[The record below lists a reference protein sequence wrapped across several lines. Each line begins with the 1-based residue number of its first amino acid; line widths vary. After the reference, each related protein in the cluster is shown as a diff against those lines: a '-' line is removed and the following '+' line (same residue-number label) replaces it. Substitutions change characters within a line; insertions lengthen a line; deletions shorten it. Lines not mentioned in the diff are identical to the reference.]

1 MAAKKSTL
9 SEVVIS
15 HTKGLA
21 NTFRRIATDAERL
34 EDTASHIL
42 KVVADINARD
52 LKTFDQLVREAYRQN
67 GWNERPGRPSTEA
80 EAATAVPPIVRTYVS
95 EIRAAF
101 RLGLKVRTFESFYQL
116 RRAIREKRE
125 QLEAEAT
132 VAAKSWPALRGVKV
146 SSPDKLNGA
155 LFHDLIVIYDHLDAE
170 SGVALERSVK
180 RLLGKYRKLAVQ
192 LPEVEEPKETEAAA

>member
-9 SEVVIS
+9 SAVVIS

-21 NTFRRIATDAERL
+21 NTFRRIAAAAEKL

-42 KVVADINARD
+42 KVVADINASD
-52 LKTFDQLVREAYRQN
+52 LETFDQLVREAYRQN

-80 EAATAVPPIVRTYVS
+80 ATTVPKIVRTYVS

-116 RRAIREKRE
+116 RMAIREKRE
-125 QLEAEAT
+125 QLEAEAN

-155 LFHDLIVIYDHLDAE
+155 LFHDLIVIYDHLDEE
-170 SGVALERSVK
+170 SGAALERSVK
-180 RLLGKYRKLAVQ
+180 RLLGKYRKLTVE
-192 LPEVEEPKETEAAA
+192 LSEVERLKATEAAA